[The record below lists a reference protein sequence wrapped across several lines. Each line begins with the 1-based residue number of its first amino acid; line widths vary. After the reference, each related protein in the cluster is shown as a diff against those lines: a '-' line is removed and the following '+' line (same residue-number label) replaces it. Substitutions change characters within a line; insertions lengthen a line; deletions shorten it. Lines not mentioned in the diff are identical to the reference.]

1 MIKRR
6 KAKIK
11 EINLITKSIPDVL
24 QYFIA
29 GYWFL
34 VIFTYLTS
42 KKIDS
47 KIKLI
52 MSCVLSYI
60 FVSLITTVNAFL
72 FKSKLLELPLVMSG
86 ISIILATVLAVLTTK
101 TFLSQW
107 FKALMKNFVNKS
119 PNDDIWRDVFDYKN
133 GTNLKVYLKETP
145 YYIIGHYITHEEK
158 DDKSWFALSA
168 YSKIDK
174 NTGLNYKNEP
184 DYRDR
189 EEALITIRLD
199 NIEHIEV
206 F

>member
-1 MIKRR
+1 M
-6 KAKIK
+6 
-11 EINLITKSIPDVL
+11 
-24 QYFIA
+24 
-29 GYWFL
+29 

-60 FVSLITTVNAFL
+60 FVSLIATVNVFL
-72 FKSKLLELPLVMSG
+72 FKSKLLELPLVVSG
-86 ISIILATVLAVLTTK
+86 ISIVLSTTLAILTVK
-101 TFLSQW
+101 MFLSNW
-107 FKALMKNFVNKS
+107 FKNIMKSVFYKS
-119 PNDDIWRDVFDYKN
+119 PNDDIWRDVFDYN
-133 GTNLKVYLKETP
+133 HGTNLKVYLKETP

-158 DDKSWFALSA
+158 DDKSWFALSS

-174 NTGLNYKNEP
+174 NTGLSYKNEP

-189 EEALITIRLD
+189 ENALITIRLD
-199 NIEHIEV
+199 NVEHIEV